1 MGNGSAHT
9 CPQKRRTCMQ
19 RRKLEDLNLLDD
31 FLFTSMVTYPEIGE
45 EFSRELLQIIFQ
57 RKFGRLK
64 VIPQRFYP
72 GVNTDRHGARLDV
85 VLEDEDV
92 RKAEG
97 ASIIDVEPDRNDGEK
112 AIRSLPKRVRFYHA
126 KIDAGSLKSGEQYG
140 ALKNVIIIL
149 ITPYDPFKRDR
160 MVYTIQNRCVEEP
173 EMPYDDGAKTIFLYS
188 RGTKGNPPEE
198 LRQLLEFMEH
208 TEDSYARTPKL
219 RNILN
224 MVDTVK
230 RDSEVSVEYMKIF
243 EREAMLVDIGRD
255 EGMLEGEEYKLVKL
269 VCRKLLKGKSI
280 PEIAEDLEEDEEV
293 IRDICQDAEEFAPE
307 YDADKIM
314 EKRKRNR

>member
-1 MGNGSAHT
+1 
-9 CPQKRRTCMQ
+9 MQ

-31 FLFTSMVTYPEIGE
+31 FLFTSMVTYPGIGE
-45 EFSRELLQIIFQ
+45 AFSRELLQIIFQ
-57 RKFGRLK
+57 RKFGKLK
-64 VIPQRFYP
+64 VLPQKIYP
-72 GVNTDRHGARLDV
+72 GTDIDRHGARLDV

-92 RKAEG
+92 QNPDG

-149 ITPYDPFKRDR
+149 ITPYDPFDRDR

-198 LRQLLEFMEH
+198 LRQFLEFMEH
-208 TEDSYARTPKL
+208 TEDSYARTPTL

-243 EREAMLVDIGRD
+243 EREAMLVDMGRD
-255 EGMLEGEEYKLVKL
+255 EGLSEGILKGEEYKLIRQ
-269 VCRKLLKGKSI
+269 VCRKLIKGKSI
-280 PEIAEDLEEDEEV
+280 PEIAEDLEEDEDV
-293 IRDICQDAEEFAPE
+293 IRDICLDAKEFAPE

-314 EKRKRNR
+314 EKRKQSRE

>member
-1 MGNGSAHT
+1 
-9 CPQKRRTCMQ
+9 MQ

-97 ASIIDVEPDRNDGEK
+97 ASIIDVEPDQDGREK
-112 AIRSLPKRVRFYHA
+112 SIRSLPKRVRFYHA
-126 KIDAGSLKSGEQYG
+126 KIDAGSLRSGEQYG
-140 ALKNVIIIL
+140 ALKNVIIIM
-149 ITPYDPFKRDR
+149 ITPYDPLGYDR
-160 MVYTIQNRCVEEP
+160 MVYTIQNHCVEEP
-173 EMPYDDGAKTIFLYS
+173 EMPYEDGAKTIFLYS

-208 TEDSYARTPKL
+208 TEDSYAKTPML
-219 RNILN
+219 RNILG

-230 RDSEVSVEYMKIF
+230 RDGEVSLEYMKIF
-243 EREAMLVDIGRD
+243 EREAMLKEIGWE
-255 EGMLEGEEYKLVKL
+255 EGLAEGKKEGEEYMLISL
-269 VCRKLLKGKSI
+269 VCRKLSKDKSI

-293 IRDICQDAEEFAPE
+293 IRDICLDAEEFAPE
-307 YDADKIM
+307 YDADKVM
-314 EKRKRNR
+314 EKRKQSRE